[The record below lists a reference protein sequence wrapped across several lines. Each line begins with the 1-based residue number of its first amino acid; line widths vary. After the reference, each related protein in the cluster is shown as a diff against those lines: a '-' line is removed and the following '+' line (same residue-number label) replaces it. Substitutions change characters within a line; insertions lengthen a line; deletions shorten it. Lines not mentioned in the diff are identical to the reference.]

1 MGAWVYIM
9 ADRKHGV
16 IYVGVTSDLIKR
28 VVQHK
33 DGTFKGFTHKYSVH
47 RVVYFEQHA
56 TMPLAIQREKNIKH
70 WPRAWKVRL
79 IHEGNPEWV
88 DLYDSLIG

>member
-1 MGAWVYIM
+1 LHDHCMAAWVYIM

-47 RVVYFEQHA
+47 RLVYFEPHA
-56 TMPLAIQREKNIKH
+56 TMPLAI
-70 WPRAWKVRL
+70 
-79 IHEGNPEWV
+79 
-88 DLYDSLIG
+88 